1 MMNIANLLIM
11 IVMILAGVHD
21 KGELADEDCGNSN
34 IKIEGQALLRSFEL
48 HYDFNGERL
57 SFYNPPSLSP
67 GQESNTVTIPVVG
80 FRASS
85 QGLEEDFR
93 DLVKA
98 DRFPEITISFNG
110 KDFREE
116 RLSVFRLGITIAG
129 ITNYYDVL
137 CRIQPL
143 AKNLYCIS
151 GSKELSIQ
159 DFNLEPPSIIPG
171 LIEVSD
177 RVNIFF
183 SINFEAIT

>member
-1 MMNIANLLIM
+1 MNIANILIM
-11 IVMILAGVHD
+11 IAMISAGAPGAD
-21 KGELADEDCGNSN
+21 SLADECGNSN

-57 SFYNPPSLSP
+57 SFYDPPSLSSV
-67 GQESNTVTIPVVG
+67 QESNTVSVPVAG

-85 QGLEEDFR
+85 PGLEEDFQ

-110 KDFREE
+110 KDFGEKSQ
-116 RLSVFRLGITIAG
+116 SVFRLGVTIAG
-129 ITNYYDVL
+129 TTNYYDVL
-137 CRIQPL
+137 CQIQPL
-143 AKNLYCIS
+143 ANNLYCIS
-151 GSKELSIQ
+151 GSKELSIR

-183 SINFEAIT
+183 SINFETTT